1 MEIRDQTSFLVKY
14 KTRYYLQDQILFLPN
29 IKLQASQT
37 PLWNVM
43 LQLSRWL
50 LDIWREHMIQASLF
64 HHSLVVYFSDAM
76 WMQILLIY
84 FNLIVKKTQLQPRH
98 IPVSSLPYANVVP
111 FGNHINRL
119 NYSHQHLIW
128 LSHQHLQLNIL
139 YSVQHSVSL
148 YHISIF
154 TAKQSVFSM
163 SLPSSKESS
172 TMPVLS
178 SKTTMAP
185 WHLYNIKRLRLI
197 PSILTSRWNH
207 FDNMSKI
214 IAFQLKRHL

>member
-1 MEIRDQTSFLVKY
+1 MIIRYLARTHDTGIIISSFFGDLFLRCYVDTNFANLFQIDCPEDSTSANSHTSFI
-14 KTRYYLQDQILFLPN
+14 T
-29 IKLQASQT
+29 
-37 PLWNVM
+37 
-43 LQLSRWL
+43 
-50 LDIWREHMIQASLF
+50 SLRIR
-64 HHSLVVYFSDAM
+64 HHTIVV
-76 WMQILLIY
+76 I
-84 FNLIVKKTQLQPRH
+84 
-98 IPVSSLPYANVVP
+98 P

-119 NYSHQHLIW
+119 KPSHQHLK
-128 LSHQHLQLNIL
+128 LNIL

-163 SLPSSKESS
+163 SLPSSKQSS